1 MTFSTSSASSVDRTD
16 PDVSLSPSDDL
27 FFKGRLVPV
36 ESSSLLLNETE
47 ANSKFPVSLAKTA
60 TKFRVLMLKLKKPK
74 ANAEQKPE
82 KSEPDGVNPAKP
94 SPKGKPENEKDE
106 SQSRPEKKLFT
117 VRFKVEEVNIKSL
130 FTRDNSSKN
139 ANNGKAAQ
147 KTNAEDSHSSNVD
160 SNSSSSSLAEEKK
173 FSKEMMQKYLKMV
186 KPLYIRVSK
195 RYGEKLRFSGQLSLS
210 GAGAGA
216 KAALVASPPPP
227 QPTAEKG
234 EAEAAEVAEKTAVLS
249 NVKSLKQGN
258 LPAGLRVVRKH
269 LRKSRSAPSPVVSSS
284 GELSSRRRDDSL
296 LQQQDGIQS
305 AILHCKRSFNSTRDS
320 NMSILS
326 RTTSDASHEKP
337 INLLAVADDSSS
349 PKEVK
354 PQSETPS
361 CRNQDSQFP
370 GWTVVIPTGS
380 FPAIKSLPSRGTPIK
395 FCTITMTVAFIF
407 NVRLAR
413 AFPGGTWASPTTLPS
428 YNKLIVAS
436 SNLNDAALGFFTDT
450 PAKSVRFTLGLRFLV
465 VRELRPSI
473 WIESILTVGSFTR
486 KTVNANIRITIIII
500 KVTTLQHAQHLMH
513 LRFFPAL
520 LSGGARAPPF
530 STSSARWLCPETAG
544 ASGWTCSCPG
554 DWGVVV
560 AIVN

>member
-1 MTFSTSSASSVDRTD
+1 MEAFSLLKFWRGGGSAAGTAAASAARSTDSSAATTTILTAVAPHFSDSDSETASDSDGPFFDLEFTAVPDEEDGESKSGGNDGGGGGGGDQINGHEHAGEDEGSEADDSDNEEEEEGELNLTFSTSSASSVDRTD

-47 ANSKFPVSLAKTA
+47 ANSKFPVSLVKTA

-94 SPKGKPENEKDE
+94 SPKGKAENEKDE
-106 SQSRPEKKLFT
+106 SQSRPEKKFFT

-139 ANNGKAAQ
+139 AYNGKAAQ
-147 KTNAEDSHSSNVD
+147 KTNAEDSHSNVD

-210 GAGAGA
+210 GAGA
-216 KAALVASPPPP
+216 KAALVASPPPPPP

-305 AILHCKRSFNSTRDS
+305 AILHCKRSFNTTRDS
-320 NMSILS
+320 NLSILS

-354 PQSETPS
+354 PQS
-361 CRNQDSQFP
+361 
-370 GWTVVIPTGS
+370 G
-380 FPAIKSLPSRGTPIK
+380 
-395 FCTITMTVAFIF
+395 
-407 NVRLAR
+407 
-413 AFPGGTWASPTTLPS
+413 
-428 YNKLIVAS
+428 KL
-436 SNLNDAALGFFTDT
+436 
-450 PAKSVRFTLGLRFLV
+450 
-465 VRELRPSI
+465 SI
-473 WIESILTVGSFTR
+473 
-486 KTVNANIRITIIII
+486 
-500 KVTTLQHAQHLMH
+500 
-513 LRFFPAL
+513 
-520 LSGGARAPPF
+520 
-530 STSSARWLCPETAG
+530 
-544 ASGWTCSCPG
+544 
-554 DWGVVV
+554 
-560 AIVN
+560 

>member
-1 MTFSTSSASSVDRTD
+1 MEAFSLLKFWRGGGSAAAGSAAASAARSTDSSAATTTILTAVAPHFSDSDSETASDSDGPFFDLEFTAVPDEEDGESKSGGNDGGGGDQINGHQHAGEDEGSEADDSDNEEEEEEDELNLTFSTSSASSVDRTD

-47 ANSKFPVSLAKTA
+47 ANSKFPVSLVKTA

-106 SQSRPEKKLFT
+106 SQSRPEKKFFT

-139 ANNGKAAQ
+139 ANNGKATQ

-195 RYGEKLRFSGQLSLS
+195 RYGEKLRFSGQLSL
-210 GAGAGA
+210 AG
-216 KAALVASPPPP
+216 
-227 QPTAEKG
+227 EKG

-320 NMSILS
+320 NLSILS

-354 PQSETPS
+354 PQS
-361 CRNQDSQFP
+361 
-370 GWTVVIPTGS
+370 G
-380 FPAIKSLPSRGTPIK
+380 
-395 FCTITMTVAFIF
+395 
-407 NVRLAR
+407 
-413 AFPGGTWASPTTLPS
+413 
-428 YNKLIVAS
+428 KL
-436 SNLNDAALGFFTDT
+436 
-450 PAKSVRFTLGLRFLV
+450 
-465 VRELRPSI
+465 SI
-473 WIESILTVGSFTR
+473 
-486 KTVNANIRITIIII
+486 
-500 KVTTLQHAQHLMH
+500 
-513 LRFFPAL
+513 
-520 LSGGARAPPF
+520 
-530 STSSARWLCPETAG
+530 
-544 ASGWTCSCPG
+544 
-554 DWGVVV
+554 
-560 AIVN
+560 